1 MCEKYVVCNC
11 YARNVAEAKTSGR
24 DWTEDESY
32 VAFPRVTLCD
42 MKVRGQDLGNVQP
55 YTVQCVLPINAYN
68 EKIYMFLWF
77 WMIFVA
83 LASGLSLLLWLCR
96 ALVYSDRVRFIE
108 NHLQMGDR
116 VQTPPGTRDEELARK
131 FTHNYLRQDGALLLR
146 LIAHN
151 TDNITTT
158 ELVCSMWDGWKN
170 NYVDT
175 SSTPVTGTA
184 ANLHSR
190 LYPDTLELNGL
201 KDVKGHRKEKS

>member
-1 MCEKYVVCNC
+1 MTVI
-11 YARNVAEAKTSGR
+11 RNVAEAKTSGR
-24 DWTEDESY
+24 DWTEDQSY

-77 WMIFVA
+77 WMVFVTV
-83 LASGLSLLLWLCR
+83 ASGLSLLLWLCR
-96 ALVYSDRVRFIE
+96 ALVYSDRVHFIE
-108 NHLQMGDR
+108 NHLQMGER
-116 VQTPPGTRDEELARK
+116 MQTPPGAREAELARK
-131 FTHNYLRQDGALLLR
+131 FALDYLRQDGALLLR

-158 ELVCSMWDGWKN
+158 ELVCSLWDGWKD

-175 SSTPVTGTA
+175 ASTPVTGA
-184 ANLHSR
+184 APSYHKH
-190 LYPDTLELNGL
+190 LYPGTSELNGL
-201 KDVKGHRKEKS
+201 KDVKGYRNEKS

>member
-1 MCEKYVVCNC
+1 LFIVAVACV
-11 YARNVAEAKTSGR
+11 RNVADAKWMGR
-24 DWTEDESY
+24 DWTEDQSY

-77 WMIFVA
+77 WMVFVA

-96 ALVYSDRVRFIE
+96 ALLYADRVRFIK

-116 VQTPPGTRDEELARK
+116 VQAPPGARDAELAAK
-131 FTHNYLRQDGALLLR
+131 FARDYLRQDGALLLR

-151 TDNITTT
+151 TDSITTT
-158 ELVCSMWDGWKN
+158 ELICSLWDRWKDS
-170 NYVDT
+170 YVDT
-175 SSTPVTGTA
+175 ASTPVTATSA
-184 ANLHSR
+184 SHPPR
-190 LYPDTLELNGL
+190 IYPDTSELNGL
-201 KDVKGHRKEKS
+201 KEMKGYRTKS